1 MKRAILSL
9 TTAMALAAPAVAQTG
24 IDETVTDVLTQ
35 NGYPASAIDMLSEG
49 QVAEL
54 YVASTSGNA
63 GDVSDVIASFDLPS
77 DEASDVLY
85 DSAAMTDVEMTVA
98 EALDQNGYDPDTVNA
113 LSGTDIA
120 NIYDAATSDG
130 AMDVNEAIE
139 SAIDA
144 NRTMMSDDPS
154 MAEERAIR
162 YLAREGYSQS
172 EIETVQQAEL
182 LAIYTAL
189 TSGNRDDIREAVESA
204 IES

>member
-63 GDVSDVIASFDLPS
+63 GDVADVIASFDLPS